1 MDARERLKQ
10 YLASLEEPKK
20 ETNQALLEN
29 QTSLLKNLKQQV
41 EDSLK
46 ETIVQKEP
54 FVEETFHETADE
66 IIESLESQALDQE
79 NVTVE
84 QFSTNQQGVESVL
97 ESLSESEPKTFK
109 KDEEPLEQV
118 AENSLFQPSKGFVS
132 IEPTR
137 NVSIREKEL
146 KTKRSLQSVVDFV
159 RQHNVAVTTTFL
171 ITVVLGTLTFR
182 FLMVQ
187 SNVAAKNNK
196 EVISGQVTR
205 ANKKAVAG
213 LSKASGINTQGKQ
226 KKSLEEQFKAKLE
239 RSAKSLGLDY
249 QIDVHELVAGYLVG
263 TVTYHPNDTSKK
275 YVDVSLQVPEKKAA
289 QDTSEA
295 GKAVHD
301 RLVSALP
308 TINETIKVKD
318 AKKVTVETYK
328 NGENGFISILLYNKK
343 PFGYVTTDKQNIDT
357 NTVTSYYVSDVM
369 AN

>member
-46 ETIVQKEP
+46 ETAIQKEP
-54 FVEETFHETADE
+54 LVEQETFHDAVDE
-66 IIESLESQALDQE
+66 SIESLKSQVSDQK
-79 NVTVE
+79 NVTVG
-84 QFSTNQQGVESVL
+84 QFSTNQQDVKSVL
-97 ESLSESEPKTFK
+97 ESLPESEPKTFK
-109 KDEEPLEQV
+109 EDEESLEQV
-118 AENSLFQPSKGFVS
+118 VENSVYTESTEDV
-132 IEPTR
+132 R
-137 NVSIREKEL
+137 IREKES
-146 KTKRSLQSVVDFV
+146 KKKWSLQSVIDFV

-171 ITVVLGTLTFR
+171 VTVVLGTLTFR
-182 FLMVQ
+182 FLMHQ

-196 EVISGQVTR
+196 EAISGQVTR
-205 ANKKAVAG
+205 ANKKAVAE
-213 LSKASGINTQGKQ
+213 LSKASGTKTQRKQ
-226 KKSLEEQFKAKLE
+226 KKSLEEQFKTKLE
-239 RSAKSLGLDY
+239 QSAKSLGLDY
-249 QIDVHELVAGYLVG
+249 QIDVHELIAGYLVG
-263 TVTYHPNDTSKK
+263 TVTYHPKDTSKK

-289 QDTSEA
+289 QDTSDA